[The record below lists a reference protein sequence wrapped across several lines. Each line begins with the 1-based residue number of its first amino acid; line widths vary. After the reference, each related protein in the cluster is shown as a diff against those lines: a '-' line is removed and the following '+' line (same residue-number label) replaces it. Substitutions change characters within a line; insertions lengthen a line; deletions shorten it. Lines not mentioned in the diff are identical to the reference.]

1 MAKAVKLADIA
12 KQLNT
17 STVTVSKALSG
28 QKGVSDEL
36 RLKIKQLAQEMGYE
50 SLSVK
55 KNHND
60 RKSYNIGVIIADRF
74 IDQYESFYWTMY
86 QEIAKEAVLA
96 DSFSLLEIISE
107 EDEEEAVIPKLVKEK
122 KTDGLLVIGVMK
134 DQYLKMLSEKVNIP
148 IVFVDFYDRKIK
160 GDYIVTDN
168 YYGAYMLTNY
178 LLDMGHTDIAYVGT
192 LLYTSSITDRC
203 FGFIRAMMERGIEV
217 TRDHIID
224 DRDIISGIRDD
235 NFEFKFPEKMPTA
248 FVCNCDL
255 AADAIVV
262 ELEKRG
268 YKVPEDI
275 SVVGFDNYIFN
286 QKSNV
291 NLTTYE
297 VDIKHMAYLAINILS
312 KKIGS
317 ISYRGGY
324 VVVPGK
330 LIIKN
335 SVIRNI

>member
-1 MAKAVKLADIA
+1 MAKTVKLADIA

-50 SLSVK
+50 SLSAK
-55 KNHND
+55 KNQNQ
-60 RKSYNIGVIIADRF
+60 RKSYNIGVIISERF
-74 IDQYESFYWTMY
+74 IDQYESFYWAMY

-96 DSFSLLEIISE
+96 DSFSLLEIILK
-107 EDEEEAVIPKLVKEK
+107 EDEDNAVLPKLVKEK
-122 KTDGLLVIGVMK
+122 KVDGLLVTGAMK
-134 DQYLKMLSEKVNIP
+134 DQYLKMLSEQVNIP
-148 IVFVDFYDRKIK
+148 IVFIDFYDRKNK

-168 YYGAYMLTNY
+168 YYGTYMLTNY

-203 FGFIRAMMERGIEV
+203 FGFERAMMERGIKV
-217 TRDHIID
+217 NPDHIID
-224 DRDIISGIRDD
+224 DRDFNTGIRDE

-255 AADAIVV
+255 TADAVV
-262 ELEKRG
+262 LELEKRG

-286 QKSNV
+286 QKSNIKF
-291 NLTTYE
+291 TTYE
-297 VDIKHMAYLAINILS
+297 VDIRYMAYLAINILS

-317 ISYRGGY
+317 IPYRGGY
-324 VVVPGK
+324 MVVPGK
-330 LIIKN
+330 LIIQD